1 MIKSEPGA
9 SVPSTSTINAGG
21 RQFQIQQGNKPIQ
34 VIFPSTANTVT
45 NQNASQ
51 PRFIL
56 IQKPTTSSAPT
67 QISTQQTPLYVI
79 NKQQQQQ
86 QPNNQQ
92 QIAFIPVNIGGQNS
106 GQPIIQ
112 LGPNGQPQIKHITL
126 SSGGA
131 GNFMVA
137 QPTTAQSGGQ
147 NVQPQFKIEHGTTM
161 TPNLIQIQPQQQQ
174 QQSQQQ
180 QLQQQIQQ
188 QQQQSQQQQQP
199 VQIAP
204 TQPKPTQQKIKFGN
218 LHFSQDPS
226 DPQKWIITNDSDPA
240 PSNNLSPKQNQK
252 SSPEKVNNRSTSN
265 SQQQNVSQIIDPAI
279 LNDPLLSA
287 SLDYDDSGQKRHTKR
302 VACACPNCQGQGG
315 QRTIGENKQRLH
327 ICHICS
333 KTYGKTSHL
342 RAHLRGHAGSKP
354 FVCDWSGCTKRFTRS
369 DELQRHR
376 RTHTGEKRFQCSE
389 CSKKFMRS
397 DHLSKHLKTHSG
409 RQNHG
414 NNNNNNSNNN
424 GNNSTMHVRPGDV
437 VQIQV
442 PLQ

>member
-1 MIKSEPGA
+1 MIKSEPGTA
-9 SVPSTSTINAGG
+9 VPSTSTINAGG

-34 VIFPSTANTVT
+34 VIFPATAPTAT
-45 NQNASQ
+45 NQNANQ

-56 IQKPTTSSAPT
+56 IQKPTTSSAPS
-67 QISTQQTPLYVI
+67 QISTPQAPVYVFN
-79 NKQQQQQ
+79 NKQQHSTT
-86 QPNNQQ
+86 QQ
-92 QIAFIPVNIGGQNS
+92 QIAFIPVNIGGQNA
-106 GQPIIQ
+106 GQPVIQ
-112 LGPNGQPQIKHITL
+112 LGANGQPQIKHLTL
-126 SSGGA
+126 SSGA
-131 GNFMVA
+131 GGSYVVT
-137 QPTTAQSGGQ
+137 QPTTAQSGQNNGQ
-147 NVQPQFKIEHGTTM
+147 QQFKIEHGTTM

-174 QQSQQQ
+174 QI
-180 QLQQQIQQ
+180 QQQIQQ
-188 QQQQSQQQQQP
+188 QQQQQP

-204 TQPKPTQQKIKFGN
+204 QSQLKPSQQQQQPVQKQQKIKFGN
-218 LHFSQDPS
+218 LHFSQDPN

-240 PSNNLSPKQNQK
+240 PSSSNNAPPTTTTR
-252 SSPEKVNNRSTSN
+252 SPEKLNNRSVSN
-265 SQQQNVSQIIDPAI
+265 SQQNVTQTIDPSI
-279 LNDPLLSA
+279 LNDPLLTA

-302 VACACPNCQGQGG
+302 VACSCPNCQGQSG

-354 FVCDWSGCTKRFTRS
+354 FVCDWAGCTKRFTRS

-414 NNNNNNSNNN
+414 NSNNNNSNNN
-424 GNNSTMHVRPGDV
+424 NNNAAVHSVRPGDV

-442 PLQ
+442 PLE